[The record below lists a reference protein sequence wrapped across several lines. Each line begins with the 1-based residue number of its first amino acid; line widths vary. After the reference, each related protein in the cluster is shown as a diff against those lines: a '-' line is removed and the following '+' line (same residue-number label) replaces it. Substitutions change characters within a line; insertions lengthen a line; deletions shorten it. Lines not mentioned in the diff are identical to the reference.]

1 MIDRHLTDEQKST
14 IENAV
19 RDILIALG
27 DNPDREGLVE
37 TPQRVARM
45 YDEVYEGMRYTN
57 DEIAEKFNKCFDE
70 AQSSDLVLMRNIE
83 VFSHCE
89 HHLALIYNMKVHIAY
104 IPNGRVIGLS
114 KLARIADLV
123 SKRLQLQERITSD
136 IADVLEK
143 ILNTSDIFVVVDA
156 EHSCMTSRGINKPGT
171 VTTTRVARGRF
182 SSDSELRNE
191 VLLSIE

>member
-1 MIDRHLTDEQKST
+1 MNDEQKST

-182 SSDSELRNE
+182 SNDSELRNE

>member
-1 MIDRHLTDEQKST
+1 MIDRHLTDEQKGT
-14 IENAV
+14 IEKAV

-27 DNPDREGLVE
+27 DDPDREGLIE

-57 DEIAEKFNKCFDE
+57 EEIAQKFNKCFEE

-143 ILNTSDIFVVVDA
+143 ILNTPDIFVVVDA

-182 SSDSELRNE
+182 SNDSELRNE

>member
-104 IPNGRVIGLS
+104 VPNGRVIGLS

-182 SSDSELRNE
+182 SNDSELRNE

>member
-182 SSDSELRNE
+182 SNDSELRNE

>member
-1 MIDRHLTDEQKST
+1 MIDRHLNDEQKST

-182 SSDSELRNE
+182 SNDSELRNE